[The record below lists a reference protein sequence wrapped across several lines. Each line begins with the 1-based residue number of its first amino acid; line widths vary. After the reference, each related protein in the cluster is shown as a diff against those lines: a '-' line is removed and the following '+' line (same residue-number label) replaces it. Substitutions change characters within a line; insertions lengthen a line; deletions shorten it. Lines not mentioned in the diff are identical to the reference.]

1 MREVL
6 LSALG
11 LILIGLA
18 VVTGLPNRTWSYVFS
33 GLAVLIL
40 YPERH
45 KKPLVWLFWTSA
57 VFFMFF
63 LFSQFQIVFIP
74 LGFGLLVTFILDPLV
89 TRLHRFKI
97 PRFLSSLLI
106 ILFFA
111 LITLFL
117 VGVVVYQAGNQ
128 AAYLI
133 SVLPSWIEKWRATL
147 QSYFQDPKIWEFL
160 SQWSSQT
167 GVLQNIVQNI
177 GTLPFK
183 LFGVANYMFIYLM
196 TLVTAFYLLADKNR
210 VVSYLNSIMRQSEYY
225 HSATNLLEEISD
237 VLHRYFRGQLI
248 DASAVGILT
257 GILLYVFKIKFAL
270 LLGFLAGIF
279 NMVPNIGFWASY
291 IPAALV
297 GLMDPSPIWGFIRV
311 SIVFGGVQLT
321 ESLILSPRIIG
332 GSVGLHPLII
342 LFSLL
347 IGAKLLG
354 ILGMLLAVPT
364 AATLKALIQSR
375 ENNNDSVDKEH

>member
-1 MREVL
+1 MASMREVL
-6 LSALG
+6 LTALG

-18 VVTGLPNRTWSYVFS
+18 VVTGLPDQTWSYVFS
-33 GLAVLIL
+33 GLAVLTL

-45 KKPLVWLFWTSA
+45 KEPLSWLFWTSV

-63 LFSQFQIVFIP
+63 LFSRFQIVFIP
-74 LGFGLLVTFILDPLV
+74 LGFGLLVTFILDPIV
-89 TRLHRFKI
+89 SRLHRLKV

-106 ILFFA
+106 VVFFA

-128 AAYLI
+128 AVNLI
-133 SVLPSWIEKWRATL
+133 SSLPLWIEEWRITL
-147 QSYFQDPKIWEFL
+147 QFYFRNPKIWEFL
-160 SQWSSQT
+160 SQWSGQT
-167 GVLQNIVQNI
+167 GVLKNIAQNI
-177 GTLPFK
+177 GTLPLK

-196 TLVTAFYLLADKNR
+196 TLVTAFYFLADKNR
-210 VVSYLNSIMRQSEYY
+210 VMNYVGNIIQRSEYY
-225 HSATNLLEEISD
+225 HSVTDLLRKISH

-248 DASAVGILT
+248 DATAVGILT
-257 GILLYVFKIKFAL
+257 GILLFLFDIRFAL
-270 LLGFLAGIF
+270 LLGFLAGVF
-279 NMVPNIGFWASY
+279 NLVPNIGFWASY

-297 GLMDPSPIWGFIRV
+297 GLMDPSPMWGFIRV
-311 SIVFGGVQLT
+311 SIVFGGVQLM
-321 ESLILSPRIIG
+321 ESLILAPRIIG
-332 GSVGLHPLII
+332 GSVGLHPLVI

-364 AATLKALIQSR
+364 AATLKALLQSK
-375 ENNNDSVDKEH
+375 ENQE

>member
-1 MREVL
+1 MMREVL

-18 VVTGLPNRTWSYVFS
+18 VVTGLPDRTWSYVFS
-33 GLAVLIL
+33 GLAVLVL

-45 KKPLVWLFWTSA
+45 QKPLSWLFWTS
-57 VFFMFF
+57 VIFFMFF

-89 TRLHRFKI
+89 TRLHRIKI
-97 PRFLSSLLI
+97 PRFLSSLVI
-106 ILFFA
+106 IVFFA

-117 VGVVVYQAGNQ
+117 IGVVVYQAGNQ

-133 SVLPSWIEKWRATL
+133 SVLPSWIEKWRTTL
-147 QSYFQDPKIWEFL
+147 QSYFRDPKIWEFL
-160 SQWSSQT
+160 TQWSSQT
-167 GVLQNIVQNI
+167 GVLKNIVQNI

-210 VVSYLNSIMRQSEYY
+210 VVNYLKSIMSRSEYY
-225 HSATNLLEEISD
+225 HSATNLLGEISD

-257 GILLYVFKIKFAL
+257 GILLFIFNIKFAL
-270 LLGFLAGIF
+270 LLGFLAGVF
-279 NMVPNIGFWASY
+279 NMIPNIGFWASY

-354 ILGMLLAVPT
+354 ILGLLLAVPT
-364 AATLKALIQSR
+364 AATLKALIQSK
-375 ENNNDSVDKEH
+375 ENKDESVDE

>member
-1 MREVL
+1 MKEVL

-18 VVTGLPNRTWSYVFS
+18 VVTGLPDRTWSYVFS

-40 YPERH
+40 YPERNQ
-45 KKPLVWLFWTSA
+45 KPLSWLFWTA
-57 VFFMFF
+57 VVFFMFF
-63 LFSQFQIVFIP
+63 LFSRFQIVFIP
-74 LGFGLLVTFILDPLV
+74 LGFGLLVTFILDPIV

-106 ILFFA
+106 IVFFA
-111 LITLFL
+111 LLTLFL
-117 VGVVVYQAGNQ
+117 AGVVVYQAGNQ

-133 SVLPSWIEKWRATL
+133 SVLPSWIEKWRASL
-147 QSYFQDPKIWEFL
+147 QSYFRDPKVWEFL

-167 GVLQNIVQNI
+167 GVLKNIVQNI

-196 TLVTAFYLLADKNR
+196 TLVTAFYLLADKAR
-210 VVSYLNSIMRQSEYY
+210 VVRFLDGIMRQSEYY
-225 HSATNLLEEISD
+225 QSATNILSEISD

-248 DASAVGILT
+248 DATAVGILT
-257 GILLYVFKIKFAL
+257 GIFLFILNIKFAL
-270 LLGFLAGIF
+270 LLGFLAGIL

-297 GLMDPSPIWGFIRV
+297 GLMDPSPAWGFIRV
-311 SIVFGGVQLT
+311 SLVFGGVQLI
-321 ESLILSPRIIG
+321 ESLILAPRIIG

-354 ILGMLLAVPT
+354 IIGMLLAVPT
-364 AATLKALIQSR
+364 AATLKAILQDKAKEDKPD
-375 ENNNDSVDKEH
+375 EN